1 MEHKILRPKEII
13 IENILVKKKINIGPN
28 IYNYPL
34 KYMNNSLIIQTPIL
48 YMPFGKYYYGSK
60 SYIDSSFINDVVDK
74 DMACFKDIITKINNF
89 VIKYISK
96 INCKIQFIS
105 SIKNSNEI
113 YSDRMKLNIQ
123 DDILVFN
130 EKKELLSQDYLKAK
144 SYVKFLISPSFIWLN
159 NERFGISW
167 NILQAK
173 VYPQTILNI
182 YSFLDDKED
191 ITTNLNKYKSHPK
204 YQKYFKMISCGVPKE
219 AVKHKMILDN
229 LDPNVL
235 DNKIPNESEN
245 NISNS
250 NDKLNS
256 HSKDKLNNS
265 LSNLFSSKLNKQS
278 PKINILNEIKLA
290 KQQKQN
296 KSEKILKDVKEVVG
310 YKPPSLTQILE
321 MKGKLS
327 KVSNKDI

>member
-13 IENILVKKKINIGPN
+13 IENILIKKKISVGPN
-28 IYNYPL
+28 VYNYPI
-34 KYMNNSLIIQTPIL
+34 KYINNALIIQTPIL
-48 YMPFGKYYYGSK
+48 YMPFGKYSYGTK

-74 DMACFKDIITKINNF
+74 DMACFKEIITKLNNF

-96 INCKIQFIS
+96 THKKLNFIS

-113 YSDRMKLNIQ
+113 YSDRIKLMIQ
-123 DDILVFN
+123 EDILVFN
-130 EKKELLSQDYLKAK
+130 EKKELLSQDYLKSK

-191 ITTNLNKYKSHPK
+191 NLSNPNNSNKFKSHPK
-204 YQKYFKMISCGVPKE
+204 YKKYFKMVSCGVPKE
-219 AVKHKMILDN
+219 AVKHKMIIDN

-235 DNKIPNESEN
+235 DNKISTEKSNIKLEN
-245 NISNS
+245 NISN
-250 NDKLNS
+250 N
-256 HSKDKLNNS
+256 LNNS
-265 LSNLFSSKLNKQS
+265 LSNLFANKLNKQA

-290 KQQKQN
+290 KEQKEN
-296 KSEKILKDVKEVVG
+296 KSKKILKEVKEVAG

-327 KVSNKDI
+327 KVSNKKII